1 MMLEIINGYK
11 KYKNLELLSDINLK
25 FEDGKMY
32 AIIGANGSGKSLI
45 LKALSGY
52 NKLTSGK
59 VLQNGN
65 EIRKNNNYIEN
76 AGIIIENPVMVNE
89 YTINENL
96 EYLKKMSENSKD
108 IDLDKWYKYFEIEE
122 YKEKRFSELS
132 LGTKQKVALIQAFM
146 HNPQNILLDE
156 PFNALDKK
164 AVIKVKELLIEEKK
178 KGKLIIIV
186 THINDEILEE
196 CDEVIELENGK
207 VSKIIKKQLDNNIYR
222 GIDEE
227 NKKNI

>member
-1 MMLEIINGYK
+1 MLEIINGYK
-11 KYKNLELLSDINLK
+11 KYKNLEVLSDINLK

-65 EIRKNNNYIEN
+65 EIRKNNNYIED

-89 YTINENL
+89 YTITENL

-132 LGTKQKVALIQAFM
+132 LGTKQKVALIQVFM
-146 HNPQNILLDE
+146 HNPKNILLDE

-164 AVIKVKELLIEEKK
+164 AVVKVKELLLEEKK
-178 KGKLIIIV
+178 KGKLIVIV

-196 CDEVIELENGK
+196 CDEVIEMENGK
-207 VSKIIKKQLDNNIYR
+207 VSKITKGN
-222 GIDEE
+222 
-227 NKKNI
+227 

>member
-1 MMLEIINGYK
+1 MLEIINGYK
-11 KYKNLELLSDINLK
+11 KYKNLEVLSDVNLK

-59 VLQNGN
+59 VLQDGN
-65 EIRKNNNYIEN
+65 EIRKNNNYIED

-89 YTINENL
+89 YTITENL

-146 HNPQNILLDE
+146 HNPKNILLDE

-164 AVIKVKELLIEEKK
+164 AVIKVKELLFEEKK
-178 KGKLIIIV
+178 KGKLIVIV

-196 CDEVIELENGK
+196 CDEVIEMENGK
-207 VSKIIKKQLDNNIYR
+207 VSKTIK
-222 GIDEE
+222 
-227 NKKNI
+227 

>member
-1 MMLEIINGYK
+1 MLEIINGYK
-11 KYKNLELLSDINLK
+11 KYKNLEVLSDINLK

-59 VLQNGN
+59 VLQDGN

-108 IDLDKWYKYFEIEE
+108 IDLDK
-122 YKEKRFSELS
+122 
-132 LGTKQKVALIQAFM
+132 
-146 HNPQNILLDE
+146 
-156 PFNALDKK
+156 
-164 AVIKVKELLIEEKK
+164 
-178 KGKLIIIV
+178 
-186 THINDEILEE
+186 
-196 CDEVIELENGK
+196 
-207 VSKIIKKQLDNNIYR
+207 
-222 GIDEE
+222 
-227 NKKNI
+227 

>member
-1 MMLEIINGYK
+1 MLEIINGYK
-11 KYKNLELLSDINLK
+11 KYKNLEVLSDINLK

-59 VLQNGN
+59 VLQDGN

-186 THINDEILEE
+186 THINDEILKE

-207 VSKIIKKQLDNNIYR
+207 ISKITKGK
-222 GIDEE
+222 E
-227 NKKNI
+227 

>member
-1 MMLEIINGYK
+1 MLEIINGYK
-11 KYKNLELLSDINLK
+11 KYKNLEVLSDINLK

-59 VLQNGN
+59 VLQNGK

-89 YTINENL
+89 YTITENL

-164 AVIKVKELLIEEKK
+164 AVIKVKELLIEEKE

-207 VSKIIKKQLDNNIYR
+207 VSKITKGK
-222 GIDEE
+222 E
-227 NKKNI
+227 

>member
-1 MMLEIINGYK
+1 MLEIIKGYK
-11 KYKNLELLSDINLK
+11 KYKNLEVLSDINLK

-59 VLQNGN
+59 VLQDGN
-65 EIRKNNNYIEN
+65 EIRKNNSYIED

-89 YTINENL
+89 YTITENL
-96 EYLKKMSENSKD
+96 EYLKKMSENSKK
-108 IDLDKWYKYFEIEE
+108 IDLEKWYKYFEIEK

-146 HNPQNILLDE
+146 HNPKNILLDE

-164 AVIKVKELLIEEKK
+164 AVIKVKELLLEEKK
-178 KGKLIIIV
+178 KGKLIVIV

-196 CDEVIELENGK
+196 CDEVIEMENGK
-207 VSKIIKKQLDNNIYR
+207 VSKITKGN
-222 GIDEE
+222 
-227 NKKNI
+227 

>member
-1 MMLEIINGYK
+1 MLEIINGYK
-11 KYKNLELLSDINLK
+11 KYKNLEVLSDINLK

-146 HNPQNILLDE
+146 HNPKNILLDE

-164 AVIKVKELLIEEKK
+164 AVIKQKELLTEEKK

-196 CDEVIELENGK
+196 CDEVIELEN
-207 VSKIIKKQLDNNIYR
+207 
-222 GIDEE
+222 
-227 NKKNI
+227 

>member
-1 MMLEIINGYK
+1 MLEIINGYK
-11 KYKNLELLSDINLK
+11 KYKNLEVLSDINLK

-59 VLQNGN
+59 VLQDGN

-146 HNPQNILLDE
+146 HNPKNILLDE

-164 AVIKVKELLIEEKK
+164 AVIKVKQLLLEEKK
-178 KGKLIIIV
+178 KGKLIVIV

-196 CDEVIELENGK
+196 CDEVIEMENGK
-207 VSKIIKKQLDNNIYR
+207 VSKIIKK
-222 GIDEE
+222 
-227 NKKNI
+227 

>member
-1 MMLEIINGYK
+1 MLEIINGYK
-11 KYKNLELLSDINLK
+11 KYKNLEVLSDINLK

-59 VLQNGN
+59 VLQDGN

-196 CDEVIELENGK
+196 CDEVIEMENGK
-207 VSKIIKKQLDNNIYR
+207 VSKIIKK
-222 GIDEE
+222 
-227 NKKNI
+227 

>member
-1 MMLEIINGYK
+1 MLEIINGCK
-11 KYKNLELLSDINLK
+11 KYKNLEVLSDINLK

-59 VLQNGN
+59 VLQDGN

-207 VSKIIKKQLDNNIYR
+207 VSKITKGK
-222 GIDEE
+222 E
-227 NKKNI
+227 

>member
-1 MMLEIINGYK
+1 MLEIINGYK
-11 KYKNLELLSDINLK
+11 KYKNLEVLSDINLK

-59 VLQNGN
+59 VLQDGN

-89 YTINENL
+89 YTINEKK

-207 VSKIIKKQLDNNIYR
+207 VSKITKGK
-222 GIDEE
+222 E
-227 NKKNI
+227 

>member
-1 MMLEIINGYK
+1 MLEIINGYK
-11 KYKNLELLSDINLK
+11 KYKSLEVLSDINLK

-32 AIIGANGSGKSLI
+32 ALIGANGSGKSLI

-52 NKLTSGK
+52 NKLTNGK
-59 VLQNGN
+59 VLQDGN
-65 EIRKNNNYIEN
+65 EIRKNNNYIED

-89 YTINENL
+89 YTITENL

-146 HNPQNILLDE
+146 HNPKNILLDE

-164 AVIKVKELLIEEKK
+164 AVIKVKELLLEGKK
-178 KGKLIIIV
+178 KGKLIVIV

-207 VSKIIKKQLDNNIYR
+207 VSKITKGK
-222 GIDEE
+222 E
-227 NKKNI
+227 

>member
-1 MMLEIINGYK
+1 MLEIINGYK
-11 KYKNLELLSDINLK
+11 KYKNLEVLSDINLK

-59 VLQNGN
+59 VLQDGN
-65 EIRKNNNYIEN
+65 EIRKNNNYIED

-89 YTINENL
+89 YTITENL
-96 EYLKKMSENSKD
+96 EYLKKMSENNKD

-146 HNPQNILLDE
+146 HNPKNILLDE

-207 VSKIIKKQLDNNIYR
+207 VSKTIK
-222 GIDEE
+222 E
-227 NKKNI
+227 NKVL

>member
-1 MMLEIINGYK
+1 MLEIINGYK
-11 KYKNLELLSDINLK
+11 KYKSLEVLSDINLK

-59 VLQNGN
+59 VLQDGN
-65 EIRKNNNYIEN
+65 EIRKNNNYIED

-96 EYLKKMSENSKD
+96 EYLKKMSKNTKE
-108 IDLDKWYKYFEIEE
+108 IDLEKWYKYFEIEE

-146 HNPQNILLDE
+146 HNPKNILLDE

-164 AVIKVKELLIEEKK
+164 AVVKVKELLLEEKK
-178 KGKLIIIV
+178 KGKLIVIV

-196 CDEVIELENGK
+196 CDEVIEMENGK
-207 VSKIIKKQLDNNIYR
+207 VSKIIKK
-222 GIDEE
+222 
-227 NKKNI
+227 

>member
-1 MMLEIINGYK
+1 MIEIINGYK
-11 KYKNLELLSDINLK
+11 KYKNLEVLSDINLK

-59 VLQNGN
+59 VLQNEN
-65 EIRKNNNYIEN
+65 EIRKNNNYIED

-89 YTINENL
+89 YTITENL

-108 IDLDKWYKYFEIEE
+108 IDLEKWYKYFEIEE

-146 HNPQNILLDE
+146 YNPKNILLDE

-164 AVIKVKELLIEEKK
+164 AVVNVKELLLEEKK
-178 KGKLIIIV
+178 KGKLIVIV

-196 CDEVIELENGK
+196 CDEVIEMENGK
-207 VSKIIKKQLDNNIYR
+207 VSKITKGNQ
-222 GIDEE
+222 
-227 NKKNI
+227 

>member
-1 MMLEIINGYK
+1 MLEIINGYK
-11 KYKNLELLSDINLK
+11 KYKNLEVLSDINLK

-59 VLQNGN
+59 VLQDGN

-96 EYLKKMSENSKD
+96 EYLKKMSENSKE
-108 IDLDKWYKYFEIEE
+108 IDLEKWYKYFEIEE

-146 HNPQNILLDE
+146 HNPKNILLDE

-164 AVIKVKELLIEEKK
+164 AVVKVKELLLEEKK
-178 KGKLIIIV
+178 KGKLIVIV

-196 CDEVIELENGK
+196 CDEVIEMENGK
-207 VSKIIKKQLDNNIYR
+207 VSKIAKGNQ
-222 GIDEE
+222 
-227 NKKNI
+227 

>member
-1 MMLEIINGYK
+1 MLEIINGYK
-11 KYKNLELLSDINLK
+11 KYKNLEVLSDINLK

-59 VLQNGN
+59 VLQDGN
-65 EIRKNNNYIEN
+65 EIRKNNSYIED

-89 YTINENL
+89 YTITENL
-96 EYLKKMSENSKD
+96 EYLKKMSENSKE
-108 IDLDKWYKYFEIEE
+108 IDLEKWYKYFEIEE

-146 HNPQNILLDE
+146 HNPKNILLDE

-164 AVIKVKELLIEEKK
+164 AVIKVKELLLEEKK
-178 KGKLIIIV
+178 KGKLIVIV

-196 CDEVIELENGK
+196 CDEVIEMENGK
-207 VSKIIKKQLDNNIYR
+207 VSKMTKGN
-222 GIDEE
+222 
-227 NKKNI
+227 

>member
-1 MMLEIINGYK
+1 MLEIINGYK
-11 KYKNLELLSDINLK
+11 KYKSLEVLSDINLK
-25 FEDGKMY
+25 FKDGKMY

-59 VLQNGN
+59 VLQDGN
-65 EIRKNNNYIEN
+65 EIRKNNNYIED

-89 YTINENL
+89 YTITENL
-96 EYLKKMSENSKD
+96 EYLKKMSENSKE
-108 IDLDKWYKYFEIEE
+108 IDLEKWYKYFEIEE

-132 LGTKQKVALIQAFM
+132 LGTKQKVALIQVFM
-146 HNPQNILLDE
+146 HNPKNILLDE

-164 AVIKVKELLIEEKK
+164 AVVKVKELLLEEKK
-178 KGKLIIIV
+178 KGKLIVIV

-196 CDEVIELENGK
+196 CDEVIEMENGN
-207 VSKIIKKQLDNNIYR
+207 VSKIAKGNQ
-222 GIDEE
+222 
-227 NKKNI
+227 

>member
-1 MMLEIINGYK
+1 MLEIINGYK
-11 KYKNLELLSDINLK
+11 KYKNLEVLSDINLK

-59 VLQNGN
+59 VLQDGN

-207 VSKIIKKQLDNNIYR
+207 ISKITKGK
-222 GIDEE
+222 E
-227 NKKNI
+227 

>member
-1 MMLEIINGYK
+1 MLEIINGYK
-11 KYKNLELLSDINLK
+11 KYKNLEVLSDINLK

-32 AIIGANGSGKSLI
+32 AIIGPNGSGKSLI
-45 LKALSGY
+45 LKSLSGY

-59 VLQNGN
+59 VLQDGN
-65 EIRKNNNYIEN
+65 EIRKNNNYIED

-89 YTINENL
+89 YTITENL

-146 HNPQNILLDE
+146 HNPKNILLDE

-164 AVIKVKELLIEEKK
+164 AVIKVKELLLEEKK
-178 KGKLIIIV
+178 KGKLIVIV

-196 CDEVIELENGK
+196 CDEVIEMENGK
-207 VSKIIKKQLDNNIYR
+207 VSKISK
-222 GIDEE
+222 
-227 NKKNI
+227 

>member
-1 MMLEIINGYK
+1 MLEIINGYK
-11 KYKNLELLSDINLK
+11 KYKNLEVLNDINLK
-25 FEDGKMY
+25 FEDEKMY
-32 AIIGANGSGKSLI
+32 ALIGANGSGKSLI

-65 EIRKNNNYIEN
+65 EIRKNNNYIED

-89 YTINENL
+89 YTITENL

-108 IDLDKWYKYFEIEE
+108 IDLEKWYKYFEIEE

-146 HNPQNILLDE
+146 HNPKNILLDE

-164 AVIKVKELLIEEKK
+164 AVIKVKQLLLEEKK
-178 KGKLIIIV
+178 KGKLIVIV

-196 CDEVIELENGK
+196 CDEVIEMENGK
-207 VSKIIKKQLDNNIYR
+207 VSKIIKK
-222 GIDEE
+222 
-227 NKKNI
+227 

>member
-1 MMLEIINGYK
+1 MLEIINGYK
-11 KYKNLELLSDINLK
+11 KYKNLEVLSDINLK

-59 VLQNGN
+59 VLQDGN

-178 KGKLIIIV
+178 KGK
-186 THINDEILEE
+186 EILEE

-207 VSKIIKKQLDNNIYR
+207 ISKITKGK
-222 GIDEE
+222 E
-227 NKKNI
+227 

>member
-1 MMLEIINGYK
+1 MLEIINGYK
-11 KYKNLELLSDINLK
+11 KYKNLEVLSDINLK

-59 VLQNGN
+59 VLQNEN
-65 EIRKNNNYIEN
+65 EIRKNNNYIED

-178 KGKLIIIV
+178 KEKLIIIV

-207 VSKIIKKQLDNNIYR
+207 VSKITKGK
-222 GIDEE
+222 E
-227 NKKNI
+227 

>member
-1 MMLEIINGYK
+1 MLEIINGYK
-11 KYKNLELLSDINLK
+11 KYKSLEVLSDINLK

-59 VLQNGN
+59 VLQDGN
-65 EIRKNNNYIEN
+65 EIRKNNNYIED

-89 YTINENL
+89 YTITENL
-96 EYLKKMSENSKD
+96 EYLKKMSENSKE
-108 IDLDKWYKYFEIEE
+108 IDLEKWYKYFEIEE

-146 HNPQNILLDE
+146 HNPKNILLDE

-164 AVIKVKELLIEEKK
+164 AVIKVKELLLEEKK
-178 KGKLIIIV
+178 KGKLIVII

-207 VSKIIKKQLDNNIYR
+207 VSKIIKKY
-222 GIDEE
+222 
-227 NKKNI
+227 

>member
-1 MMLEIINGYK
+1 MLEIINGYK
-11 KYKNLELLSDINLK
+11 KYKNLEVLSDINLK
-25 FEDGKMY
+25 FEDGRMY

-59 VLQNGN
+59 VLQDGN

-207 VSKIIKKQLDNNIYR
+207 VSKITKGK
-222 GIDEE
+222 E
-227 NKKNI
+227 

>member
-1 MMLEIINGYK
+1 MLEIINGYK
-11 KYKNLELLSDINLK
+11 KYKNLEVLSDINLK

-65 EIRKNNNYIEN
+65 EIRKNNNYIED

-89 YTINENL
+89 YTITENL

-146 HNPQNILLDE
+146 HNPKNILLDE

-164 AVIKVKELLIEEKK
+164 AVVKVKELLLEEKK
-178 KGKLIIIV
+178 KGKLIVIV

-196 CDEVIELENGK
+196 CDEVIGMENGK
-207 VSKIIKKQLDNNIYR
+207 VSKITR
-222 GIDEE
+222 G
-227 NKKNI
+227 N

>member
-1 MMLEIINGYK
+1 MLEIINGYK
-11 KYKNLELLSDINLK
+11 KYKNLEVLSDINLK

-59 VLQNGN
+59 VLQNGK

-146 HNPQNILLDE
+146 HNPKNILLDE

-164 AVIKVKELLIEEKK
+164 AVVKVKELLIEEKK

-207 VSKIIKKQLDNNIYR
+207 VSKITKGK
-222 GIDEE
+222 E
-227 NKKNI
+227 

>member
-1 MMLEIINGYK
+1 MLEIINGYK
-11 KYKNLELLSDINLK
+11 KYKNLEVLNDINLK

-65 EIRKNNNYIEN
+65 EIRKNNNYIED

-89 YTINENL
+89 YTITENL
-96 EYLKKMSENSKD
+96 EYLKKMSENSKE
-108 IDLDKWYKYFEIEE
+108 IDLEKWYKYFEIEE

-146 HNPQNILLDE
+146 HNPKNILLDE

-207 VSKIIKKQLDNNIYR
+207 ISKITKGK
-222 GIDEE
+222 E
-227 NKKNI
+227 

>member
-1 MMLEIINGYK
+1 MLEIINGYK
-11 KYKNLELLSDINLK
+11 KYKNLEVLNDINLK

-32 AIIGANGSGKSLI
+32 ALIGANGSGKSLI

-59 VLQNGN
+59 VLQNEN
-65 EIRKNNNYIEN
+65 EIRKNNNYIED

-89 YTINENL
+89 YTITENL
-96 EYLKKMSENSKD
+96 EYLKKMSENSKE
-108 IDLDKWYKYFEIEE
+108 IDLEKWYKYFEIEE

-164 AVIKVKELLIEEKK
+164 AVVKVKELLLEEKK
-178 KGKLIIIV
+178 KGKLIVIV

-196 CDEVIELENGK
+196 CDEVIEMENGK
-207 VSKIIKKQLDNNIYR
+207 VSKIAKGNQ
-222 GIDEE
+222 
-227 NKKNI
+227 

>member
-1 MMLEIINGYK
+1 MLEIINGYK
-11 KYKNLELLSDINLK
+11 KYKNLEVLSDINLK

-59 VLQNGN
+59 VLQDGN
-65 EIRKNNNYIEN
+65 EIRKNNNYIED
-76 AGIIIENPVMVNE
+76 AGIIIENPVLVNE
-89 YTINENL
+89 YTITENL
-96 EYLKKMSENSKD
+96 EYLKKMSENSKE
-108 IDLDKWYKYFEIEE
+108 IDLEKWYKYFEIEE

-146 HNPQNILLDE
+146 HNPKNILLDE

-164 AVIKVKELLIEEKK
+164 AVVKVKELLLEEKK
-178 KGKLIIIV
+178 KGKLIVIV

-196 CDEVIELENGK
+196 CDEVIEMENGK
-207 VSKIIKKQLDNNIYR
+207 VSKIAKGNQ
-222 GIDEE
+222 
-227 NKKNI
+227 

>member
-1 MMLEIINGYK
+1 MLEIINGYK
-11 KYKNLELLSDINLK
+11 KYKNLEVLSDINLK

-59 VLQNGN
+59 VLQDGN
-65 EIRKNNNYIEN
+65 EIRKNNNYIED

-89 YTINENL
+89 YTITENL
-96 EYLKKMSENSKD
+96 EYLKKMSENSKE
-108 IDLDKWYKYFEIEE
+108 IDLEKWYKYFEIEE

-146 HNPQNILLDE
+146 HNPKNILLDE

-164 AVIKVKELLIEEKK
+164 AVVKVKELLLEEKK
-178 KGKLIIIV
+178 KGKLIVIV

-196 CDEVIELENGK
+196 CDEVIEMENGK
-207 VSKIIKKQLDNNIYR
+207 VSKITKGNQ
-222 GIDEE
+222 
-227 NKKNI
+227 

>member
-1 MMLEIINGYK
+1 MLEIINGYK
-11 KYKNLELLSDINLK
+11 KYKNLEVLSDINLK

-59 VLQNGN
+59 VLQDGN
-65 EIRKNNNYIEN
+65 EIRKNNNYIED

-96 EYLKKMSENSKD
+96 EYLKKMSENNKE
-108 IDLDKWYKYFEIEE
+108 IDLEKWYKYFEIEE

-146 HNPQNILLDE
+146 HNPKNILLDE

-164 AVIKVKELLIEEKK
+164 AVIKVKELLLEEKK
-178 KGKLIIIV
+178 KGKLIVII

-207 VSKIIKKQLDNNIYR
+207 VSKIKKY
-222 GIDEE
+222 
-227 NKKNI
+227 

>member
-1 MMLEIINGYK
+1 MEKKIMLEIINGYK
-11 KYKNLELLSDINLK
+11 KYKNLEVLSDINLK

-59 VLQNGN
+59 VLQDGN

-89 YTINENL
+89 YTITENL

-207 VSKIIKKQLDNNIYR
+207 VSKITKGK
-222 GIDEE
+222 E
-227 NKKNI
+227 

>member
-1 MMLEIINGYK
+1 MLEIINGYK
-11 KYKNLELLSDINLK
+11 KYKNLEVLNDINLK

-65 EIRKNNNYIEN
+65 EIRKNNKYIED

-89 YTINENL
+89 YTITENL

-146 HNPQNILLDE
+146 HNPKNILLDE

-164 AVIKVKELLIEEKK
+164 AVVKVKELLLEEKK
-178 KGKLIIIV
+178 KGKLIVIV

-196 CDEVIELENGK
+196 CDVVIELENGK
-207 VSKIIKKQLDNNIYR
+207 VSKIIKK
-222 GIDEE
+222 
-227 NKKNI
+227 

>member
-1 MMLEIINGYK
+1 MLEIINGYK
-11 KYKNLELLSDINLK
+11 KYKNLEVLNDINLK

-65 EIRKNNNYIEN
+65 EIRKNNNYIED

-89 YTINENL
+89 YTITENL
-96 EYLKKMSENSKD
+96 EYLKKMSENSKE
-108 IDLDKWYKYFEIEE
+108 IDLEKWYKYFEIEE

-146 HNPQNILLDE
+146 HNPKNILLDE

-164 AVIKVKELLIEEKK
+164 AVIKVKELLLEEKK
-178 KGKLIIIV
+178 KGKLIVII

-207 VSKIIKKQLDNNIYR
+207 VSKIIKKY
-222 GIDEE
+222 
-227 NKKNI
+227 

>member
-1 MMLEIINGYK
+1 MLEIINGYK
-11 KYKNLELLSDINLK
+11 KYKNLEVLSDINLK

-59 VLQNGN
+59 VLQDGN
-65 EIRKNNNYIEN
+65 EIRKNNNYIED

-146 HNPQNILLDE
+146 HNPKNILLDE

-164 AVIKVKELLIEEKK
+164 AVIKVKELLLEEKK
-178 KGKLIIIV
+178 KGKLIVIV

-196 CDEVIELENGK
+196 CDEVIEMENGK
-207 VSKIIKKQLDNNIYR
+207 VIKTIK
-222 GIDEE
+222 
-227 NKKNI
+227 

>member
-1 MMLEIINGYK
+1 MLEIINGYK
-11 KYKNLELLSDINLK
+11 KYENLEVLSDINLK

-32 AIIGANGSGKSLI
+32 AIIGVNGSGKSLI

-65 EIRKNNNYIEN
+65 EIRKNNNYIED

-89 YTINENL
+89 YTITENL
-96 EYLKKMSENSKD
+96 EYLKKMSENSKE
-108 IDLDKWYKYFEIEE
+108 IDLEKWYKYFEIEE

-146 HNPQNILLDE
+146 HNPKNILLDE

-164 AVIKVKELLIEEKK
+164 AVIKVKELLLEEKK
-178 KGKLIIIV
+178 KRKLIVIV
-186 THINDEILEE
+186 THINGEILEE
-196 CDEVIELENGK
+196 CDEVIEMENGK
-207 VSKIIKKQLDNNIYR
+207 VSKIIKK
-222 GIDEE
+222 
-227 NKKNI
+227 

>member
-1 MMLEIINGYK
+1 MLEIINGYK
-11 KYKNLELLSDINLK
+11 KYKNLEVLSDINLK

-52 NKLTSGK
+52 NKLTIGK
-59 VLQNGN
+59 VLQDGN
-65 EIRKNNNYIEN
+65 EIRKNNNYIED

-89 YTINENL
+89 YTITENL
-96 EYLKKMSENSKD
+96 EYLKKMSKNTKE
-108 IDLDKWYKYFEIEE
+108 IDLEKWYKYFEIEE

-146 HNPQNILLDE
+146 HNPKNILLDE

-164 AVIKVKELLIEEKK
+164 AVVKVKELLLEEKK
-178 KGKLIIIV
+178 KGKLIVIV

-196 CDEVIELENGK
+196 CDEVIEMENGK
-207 VSKIIKKQLDNNIYR
+207 VIKTIK
-222 GIDEE
+222 
-227 NKKNI
+227 